1 MSLLTRIFSPETI
14 AASQSAALDER
25 SSTVVGSSNA
35 EPLTAFEVSSR
46 QSTLNARIQSHSGH
60 TVFEY
65 VTIQPGDGRTKTRL
79 LKYLQTLS
87 SRLYKEPVEIKN
99 VPILNLIDR
108 THVYQFSDCIKPGA
122 FKHLLDWI
130 TIYEVGVIFSPA
142 QGFYQDKSGV
152 TVSIRDN
159 RFSKNQNVQT
169 VKLSSNV
176 QTKFV
181 MSLDYAV
188 KKDDLHDVTLII
200 DNPVS
205 AIKEGRYWGSLKV
218 EMSILQSDTAMQ
230 SSVVAPMGVI
240 EMSSSALVKHKHN
253 PTTLDLDISQSNLEA
268 LINMRKKGLIRD
280 LSQTTKSKQ
289 MVENFGG
296 SEAGS
301 DRESENEKGE
311 EEDSDSVDEHLK
323 TARNTAVSNSTNNWV
338 KAAQNQFPR
347 ATVLGNTNSGIGI
360 VEKPEDLSPK
370 EEGIL
375 EAIKENNAMID
386 SKVGEVVILKSS
398 MSSGESKG
406 KKKEVGFKASYKE
419 RLVEMGVPKNSLSN
433 YPALSPLAY
442 IVSNI
447 FPNLVRTIGNEISM
461 KEFIG
466 LKGAL
471 ESADAETRNTS
482 IFYDIIDSNDFM
494 NCADSLFF
502 ADSSEMSIA
511 EFYDKFF
518 DTNFFMTAS

>member
-14 AASQSAALDER
+14 AVTQSAALNER
-25 SSTVVGSSNA
+25 SSTVVGSSDA
-35 EPLTAFEVSSR
+35 EPLTAFEVSSK

-65 VTIQPGDGRTKTRL
+65 VTIQPGDGRTKVRL

-87 SRLYKEPVEIKN
+87 SRLYKEPVDIKN

-108 THVYQFSDCIKPGA
+108 THTYQFKDCIKPGA
-122 FKHLLDWI
+122 FKNLLDWI

-142 QGFYQDKSGV
+142 QGFFQDKSAV
-152 TVSIRDN
+152 TISIRDN
-159 RFSKNQNVQT
+159 RLSRNQDVQT

-188 KKDDLHDVTLII
+188 KKDDLGDLSLII
-200 DNPVS
+200 NNPVS

-253 PTTLDLDISQSNLEA
+253 PTTLDLDISQNNLEA

-289 MVENFGG
+289 IVENFGG

-301 DRESENEKGE
+301 DKESEVEGE
-311 EEDSDSVDEHLK
+311 GELDSVDENLR
-323 TARNTAVSNSTNNWV
+323 TARSTAVSNSTNNWV
-338 KAAQNQFPR
+338 QAAQNQFPR
-347 ATVLGNTNSGIGI
+347 ATVLGNTNAGVG
-360 VEKPEDLSPK
+360 VVKKPEDLSEK

-375 EAIKENNAMID
+375 DAIKANNDAID
-386 SKVGEVVILKSS
+386 AKVGEVVILKSS
-398 MSSGESKG
+398 LSSGETKG
-406 KKKEVGFKASYKE
+406 KKKEVVFKISYKE

-433 YPALSPLAY
+433 YPSLSPLSY
-442 IVSNI
+442 IVSNV
-447 FPNLVRTIGNEISM
+447 FPNLVKTIGNEISM

-466 LKGAL
+466 LKNVL
-471 ESADAETRNTS
+471 NSADSETRNTS
-482 IFYDIIDSNDFM
+482 IFYDIIDSENFM
-494 NCADSLFF
+494 NCADSLYF
-502 ADSSEMSIA
+502 ADSSEMSIS
-511 EFYDKFF
+511 EFYEKFY
-518 DTNFFMTAS
+518 DTNFFMIAS